1 VSSRTDRFEC
11 RWQAS
16 RLLLTAYLA
25 AQALALVSLY
35 FLDIPLW
42 ASVPGALTCLIH
54 GAWALP
60 EFILLSRASAFTAL
74 RRDADGWQLW
84 SEKSGWQSVQLRRD
98 SLALPLIVVLRFR
111 LVGERRMVGRRVRGL
126 CIPRDALPPEVHR
139 RLRVRLKFSRRRWA
153 APE

>member
-11 RWQAS
+11 RWQPS
-16 RLLLTAYLA
+16 RLLLTAYLV

-35 FLDIPLW
+35 FLDIPHW
-42 ASVPGALTCLIH
+42 ASALGVLLCLAH

-60 EFILLSRASAFTAL
+60 GSILLKRASAFSGL
-74 RRDADGWQLW
+74 RRNADGWQLW
-84 SEKSGWQSVQLRRD
+84 SDCSGWQPVQLRRD
-98 SLALPLIVVLRFR
+98 SLALPLVVVLRFR

-126 CIPRDALPPEVHR
+126 CIPCDALPPEVHR